1 MKSLRRAAR
10 AVIVVLTLIVSVAA
24 SAIIVSQT
32 AWFRNR
38 LRDYLERQATQYLNG
53 TVSIE
58 RLRGNLFQ
66 GVGIEHLAVSMDGAP
81 VASVEDIAIDYN
93 VFELAA
99 RGLTVNHIRLRKPM
113 LYLRHAEDGWSI
125 ARLVK
130 TQRSDV
136 DREAHGGSRRRV
148 IIDGIVVS
156 DGTIIIEGPPRTPGS
171 TAILP
176 RRIDRLDAT
185 LAFRQEPGRY
195 AIDVSHMSLQ
205 AISGLRDPVLTLKA
219 FSGSA
224 SVTDDTIF
232 LNKVALETAESSL
245 AVDGEIKGYSSSS
258 TSLAGP
264 RPQPPRPPNI
274 NLRVRSARFSMPE
287 VSAFVPSLNDV
298 RLRPA
303 FELEVDGPLD
313 RLGVNMSVRDSA
325 GQIAGRLVAGF
336 VSREEHSGDGAAQK
350 SQQSLSGELSIR
362 RLDLAPILNDAR
374 LMSDITAETHF
385 SLTADD
391 LADIASAR
399 GTASVNARD
408 VAVGGYAASSIE
420 ATARLADRRID
431 LTAKAAAYGANLTTR
446 GQVTLPAAK
455 ASEGLALDVRGEAR
469 NLDLRRIPRG
479 LRAPQVASDINVA
492 YHVVGVRPPRGEPGP
507 FARDAGALGVTLT
520 AQFLPSRAAG
530 ADIANG
536 STASVSLKGGDVAY
550 RADVTLA
557 GLDLRRVGALLELPA
572 LETDRYAT
580 AINGH
585 VEAVGRAP
593 ISQGPQALP
602 ALEGPRAL
610 ALTANGTLSDSV
622 IMGGRVPRLTFNGS
636 VLNNTA
642 HINIEGTFE
651 DVDPAILSEK
661 SSLKGAVGGHLGA
674 DATVHNLSEGVTLD
688 AVQAVAR
695 VDIDPS
701 TVGGLE
707 ITHAALDGDYSS
719 STVNIKSLE
728 VTGRD
733 VNVTASGRLAVGDA
747 QVAVEA
753 PAQAEGGQ
761 SNLKIHAESPNLAT
775 IARLFDQP
783 LSGVARLDAT
793 VTGNRREYRASGN
806 ASGDDLKFDRNGALN
821 ATTDF
826 QASLTALDPATA
838 TISGTSRATLV
849 TIAGQN
855 LNEVTARTRYAHRE
869 IEFDVAANQPERS
882 LTAEGSLLLPAEGV
896 EVLLTSLAL
905 RIRDAEWQAPAGTRP
920 AIQYSADTISVADL
934 QLSSGQ
940 QNISVDGKF
949 GGTGD
954 TLNVMVADLDVAT
967 IDQLLLRQPQ
977 SSGRLNASAKI
988 TGTRAA
994 PSVTGDFAIAQGGLR
1009 QLRYDRLG
1017 GTVSY
1022 ENNGIDIDI
1031 RLQQNPTTWMV
1042 VKGYA
1047 PLASDATRTDYD
1059 LHIDSSPIELGL
1071 LQPLIPSVTNLTGTL
1086 QAKVDVTG
1094 PSGDP
1099 HPLGAVTIANGSFK
1113 VLPTGVSYSQLEGR
1127 IDLLPEKVHI
1137 GELGLADSRG
1147 KRLTITGDLAI
1158 REREVAGVAI
1168 EATANDFRIVDNKMG
1183 SLRINTNLRIAGE
1196 LGAPRID
1203 GDLAISTG
1211 QINLDPIVAAIDD
1224 AAYATQESALAA
1236 GPDTSRTPSP
1246 TPIAGAVSTPI
1257 SGGASTGGEA
1267 SRGVFDP
1274 LQMYVRLTAPNA
1286 LVIKANDLRAPG
1298 ARIGLGALN
1307 VTVGSDVYISKSP
1320 WDQVRLLGTVNTVRG
1335 TYDFQGRRFTIL
1347 RDGRIRFEGL
1357 DDLDAALDI
1366 RAERVIQGVTTNVNI
1381 RGRLTQPELA
1391 LSSTPPLE
1399 EADILALIVFN
1410 QPINQLGEGQ
1420 QASLSSIAGSMA
1432 LGAAT
1437 GPLAQSI
1444 GNALNLNTFELNV
1457 APQSGVAAD
1466 ITVGQQIGQ
1475 NLYVKLDR
1483 AIGDLSQTNLV
1494 LEYELTRWLRFRT
1507 NYLQGSSAQTQL
1519 FQRTQ
1524 SSGVDVLFF
1533 FSY

>member
-38 LRDYLERQATQYLNG
+38 LRDYLERQANQYLNG

-81 VASVEDIAIDYN
+81 VASVEDIAVDYN
-93 VFELAA
+93 LFELAA

-130 TQRSDV
+130 TQPSNV

-148 IIDGIVVS
+148 IIDDIVVS

-185 LAFRQEPGRY
+185 LAFRQEPDRS
-195 AIDVSHMSLQ
+195 AIDVSHVSLQ
-205 AISGLRDPVLTLKA
+205 AFSGLRDPALTLKA

-245 AVDGEIKGYSSSS
+245 AVDGAIKGYSSGS
-258 TSLAGP
+258 TSLARP
-264 RPQPPRPPNI
+264 RPDPTPPNI
-274 NLRVRSARFSMPE
+274 NLRVKSARFSMPE

-313 RLGVNMSVRDSA
+313 RLGVNMNVRDSA

-336 VSREEHSGDGAAQK
+336 VSRDEHSSDGDAQK
-350 SQQSLSGELSIR
+350 PQQSLSGELSIR

-385 SLTADD
+385 SLAADD

-446 GQVTLPAAK
+446 GEVTLPAAK

-469 NLDLRRIPRG
+469 NLDLRRIPRS
-479 LRAPQVASDINVA
+479 LRAPPVASDINVD
-492 YHVVGVRPPRGEPGP
+492 YHVVGARPPRGKPGP

-520 AQFLPSRAAG
+520 TQFLPSRAAG

-536 STASVSLKGGDVAY
+536 STASVSLEGGDAAY

-557 GLDLRRVGALLELPA
+557 GLDLRRVGALLELPS

-602 ALEGPRAL
+602 GLEGPQAF

-636 VLNNTA
+636 VLNNIA
-642 HINIEGTFE
+642 HINIDGTFE
-651 DVDPAILSEK
+651 DIDPAILSEK
-661 SSLKGAVGGHLGA
+661 SSLKGALGGHLGL
-674 DATVHNLSEGVTLD
+674 DATLHNLSEGVTLD

-719 STVNIKSLE
+719 STANIKSLE
-728 VTGRD
+728 MTGRD
-733 VNVTASGRLAVGDA
+733 LNVTASGRLAVGDA
-747 QVAVEA
+747 QVAVDS
-753 PAQAEGGQ
+753 AQAKGSQ
-761 SNLKIHAESPNLAT
+761 SNLKVHVESPNLAT

-793 VTGNRREYRASGN
+793 VTGNQREYRASGN

-838 TISGTSRATLV
+838 TISGTTRATLV

-855 LNEVTARTRYAHRE
+855 LDEVTARTRYAHRE
-869 IEFDVAANQPERS
+869 IEFDVAASQPERS
-882 LTAEGSLLLPAEGV
+882 LAAEGSLLLPAEGV

-905 RIRDAEWQAPAGTRP
+905 RMRDAEWQTAAGSRP
-920 AIQYSADTISVADL
+920 AIQYSADAISVADL

-940 QNISVDGKF
+940 QNISVNGKF

-954 TLNVMVADLDVAT
+954 TLNVTVADLDVAT
-967 IDQLLLRQPQ
+967 IDQLLHRQPQ

-1031 RLQQNPTTWMV
+1031 RLQQNPTTWMM

-1047 PLASDATRTDYD
+1047 PLAPDATRTDYD

-1071 LQPLIPSVTNLTGTL
+1071 LQPLIPSVTNLTGTM

-1094 PSGDP
+1094 PAGDP
-1099 HPLGAVTIANGSFK
+1099 RPLGAVTIANGSFK
-1113 VLPTGVSYSQLEGR
+1113 VLPTGVSYSRLEGR

-1137 GELGLADSRG
+1137 GELGVADSRG

-1168 EATANDFRIVDNKMG
+1168 QATADDFRIVDNKMG
-1183 SLRINTNLRIAGE
+1183 SLRINTNLRVAGE

-1224 AAYATQESALAA
+1224 AAYAIQESALAA
-1236 GPDTSRTPSP
+1236 GPDASRPPSA

-1257 SGGASTGGEA
+1257 SRGASTGGEA
-1267 SRGVFDP
+1267 SGGVFDP

-1320 WDQVRLLGTVNTVRG
+1320 WDQVRLIGTVNTVRG

-1483 AIGDLSQTNLV
+1483 GIGDQGQTNLV

-1524 SSGVDVLFF
+1524 SSGVDLLFF